1 MIVKEYVAFQTVD
14 KEWGTWCNKAFF
26 FETIEEAEVFF
37 SDVNNIMN
45 ALGLELKEDDDYI
58 METIEEVQSSLKIY
72 REWWWKPDVFTGCEF
87 TCNHVGTTIIK
98 EMSIGFVVSEVTV

>member
-37 SDVNNIMN
+37 SDVSNIMD
-45 ALGLELKEDDDYI
+45 ALGLELEEDDDYI
-58 METIEEVQSSLKIY
+58 METIEEVQALLKY
-72 REWWWKPDVFTGCEF
+72 
-87 TCNHVGTTIIK
+87 
-98 EMSIGFVVSEVTV
+98 IGVNGNLMYLLVVSLLVIR

>member
-37 SDVNNIMN
+37 SDVRNIMN
-45 ALGLELKEDDDYI
+45 ALGLEDDDDDYI

-72 REWWWKPDVFTGCEF
+72 RCKWKSDVFTGCEF
-87 TCNHVGTTIIK
+87 TCNQVGTTIIK
-98 EMSIGFVVSEVTV
+98 KMSIGFVVSEVTV

>member
-37 SDVNNIMN
+37 SDVRNIMN
-45 ALGLELKEDDDYI
+45 ALGLELEEDDDYI

-72 REWWWKPDVFTGCEF
+72 RCKWKSDVFTGCEF
-87 TCNHVGTTIIK
+87 TCNQVGTTIIK
-98 EMSIGFVVSEVTV
+98 EMRIGFVISEVTV

>member
-37 SDVNNIMN
+37 SDVRNIMN
-45 ALGLELKEDDDYI
+45 ALGLELEEDDDYI

-72 REWWWKPDVFTGCEF
+72 RCKWKSDVFTGCKF
-87 TCNHVGTTIIK
+87 TCNQVGTTIIK
-98 EMSIGFVVSEVTV
+98 KMSIGFVVSEVTV

>member
-37 SDVNNIMN
+37 SDVSNIMD
-45 ALGLELKEDDDYI
+45 ALGLELDDDDDYI

-72 REWWWKPDVFTGCEF
+72 RCKWKSDVFTGCEF
-87 TCNHVGTTIIK
+87 TCNQVGTTIIK
-98 EMSIGFVVSEVTV
+98 KMSIGFVVSEVTV

>member
-45 ALGLELKEDDDYI
+45 ALGLELEEDDDYI

-72 REWWWKPDVFTGCEF
+72 RCKWKSDVFTGCEF
-87 TCNHVGTTIIK
+87 TCNQVGTTIIK
-98 EMSIGFVVSEVTV
+98 KNEYRFCCK

>member
-37 SDVNNIMN
+37 SDVRNIMN
-45 ALGLELKEDDDYI
+45 ALGLEEDDDDDYI

-72 REWWWKPDVFTGCEF
+72 RCKWKSDVFTGCEF
-87 TCNHVGTTIIK
+87 TCNQVGTTIIK
-98 EMSIGFVVSEVTV
+98 KMSIGFVVSEVTV

>member
-37 SDVNNIMN
+37 SDVRNIMN
-45 ALGLELKEDDDYI
+45 ALGLELDDDDDYI

-72 REWWWKPDVFTGCEF
+72 RCKWKSDVFTGCEF
-87 TCNHVGTTIIK
+87 TCNQVGTTIIK
-98 EMSIGFVVSEVTV
+98 KMSIGFVVSEVTV